1 MFKSLITSASVAAL
15 GFSAASALAD
25 STEFSAVSTSV
36 SVAPVNP
43 QFDIFAPQER
53 QSADRIDY
61 TAWSEAM
68 NYLVYTMGPSI
79 REAPSRAEATLGS
92 RLIYG
97 HQSRYRLEGNRV
109 MFSFFNDELRNMVA
123 DYRLELEQ
131 LGNQI
136 DITTLPRNEQL
147 AYWLN
152 LHNVAVMERIA
163 QEWPI
168 RQPREIEIDGIPFDQ
183 AKFITVRG
191 VTMSPHDIR
200 HQIVFRNWENPK
212 VIYGFWR
219 GEIGG
224 PSLPSDAFTGLN
236 VSQVLERNAREF
248 VNSLRGTQ
256 NRGERLQI
264 STIYDEARPY
274 FFVNW
279 PNDIRSHLIGYANEE
294 VSALIAKTTE
304 TEAVV
309 YEADIADLAG
319 GVREPSYVEVSSDG
333 VANSFRIPRGTARL
347 LREQAQRAEN
357 AREQRGPR
365 TGTVIF
371 NPISLPGQE
380 NNGEVD

>member
-15 GFSAASALAD
+15 GFSAAPALAD
-25 STEFSAVSTSV
+25 STEFSAVSTSF

-92 RLIYG
+92 RRIYG
-97 HQSRYRLEGNRV
+97 HQSRYRMEGNRV

-152 LHNVAVMERIA
+152 LHNVAVMEKIA

-183 AKFITVRG
+183 AKFMTVRG

-279 PNDIRSHLIGYANEE
+279 PNDIRSHLSGYANEE

>member
-25 STEFSAVSTSV
+25 STEFSAVSPSV

-43 QFDIFAPQER
+43 QFDIFVPQER

-92 RLIYG
+92 RRIYG

-152 LHNVAVMERIA
+152 LHNVAVMEKIA

-256 NRGERLQI
+256 NRAERLQI

>member
-15 GFSAASALAD
+15 GFSAAPALAD
-25 STEFSAVSTSV
+25 STEFSAVSTSF

-68 NYLVYTMGPSI
+68 NYLVYTLGPSI

-92 RLIYG
+92 RRIYG

-152 LHNVAVMERIA
+152 LHNVAVMEKIA

>member
-15 GFSAASALAD
+15 GFSAAPALAD
-25 STEFSAVSTSV
+25 STEFSAVSTSF

-92 RLIYG
+92 RRIYG
-97 HQSRYRLEGNRV
+97 HQSRYRMEGNRV

-152 LHNVAVMERIA
+152 LHNVAVMEKIA

-279 PNDIRSHLIGYANEE
+279 PNDIRSHLSGYANEE
-294 VSALIAKTTE
+294 VSALIAKTAE

>member
-15 GFSAASALAD
+15 GFSAAPALAD

-36 SVAPVNP
+36 SVAPVNL

-92 RLIYG
+92 RRIYG
-97 HQSRYRLEGNRV
+97 HQSRYRMEGNRV

-152 LHNVAVMERIA
+152 LHNVAVMEKIA

-279 PNDIRSHLIGYANEE
+279 PNDIRSHLSGYANEE

>member
-36 SVAPVNP
+36 SVAPGNP
-43 QFDIFAPQER
+43 QFDIFVPQER

-92 RLIYG
+92 RRIYG

-152 LHNVAVMERIA
+152 LHNVAVMEKIA

-256 NRGERLQI
+256 NRAERLQI